1 MWTPRE
7 EVGSGMDWETEI
19 DVYTLPCIKWI
30 ANEHLLYGSDLY
42 SALCGDK
49 WEGNQKQG
57 VGSICIHIAD
67 SFCYTVENNTALLAT
82 MLQ

>member
-30 ANEHLLYGSDLY
+30 TNEHLLCGSDLY
-42 SALCGDK
+42 SALCGDLNGK
-49 WEGNQKQG
+49 EIQNRGWG
-57 VGSICIHIAD
+57 VYAYI
-67 SFCYTVENNTALLAT
+67 
-82 MLQ
+82 